1 MPEALP
7 LVACSTLEEQI
18 EALERDGY
26 VYLPG
31 FLNAAEVAELRAAAE
46 RIEPRAENLDTDV
59 TPQRGGYLNK
69 CINNA
74 FNRDPLF
81 LKYLDKPGLIDLAEA
96 IHGPD
101 CHIIAMHTWMVGPGR
116 PDQTLHTDWLPVSLP
131 EDVAADPRVRLP
143 IFITTAHVY
152 LDDVTEELGPT
163 VIVPGS
169 HRSGRAPDPAQD
181 ANRRGER
188 PRANGSAAAAPAQP
202 AQPAVEWHGAGE
214 RSPLCKAGDC
224 LFFRCELWH
233 RGAANRS
240 DRVRRTFMIHYAHR
254 MITQKFPPYLKFR
267 FDPEIV
273 ARATPRQR
281 RLLGEHRQSNYD

>member
-18 EALERDGY
+18 ETLERDGY
-26 VYLPG
+26 VYLPR

-46 RIEPRAENLDTDV
+46 RIEPRAENLDTDM
-59 TPQRGGYLNK
+59 TPERDGYLNK

-96 IHGPD
+96 IHGAD
-101 CHIIAMHTWMVGPGR
+101 CHVIAMHTWMVGPGR
-116 PDQTLHTDWLPVSLP
+116 PDQTLHTDWLPLSLP
-131 EDVAADPRVRLP
+131 EDVAADPRVRIP
-143 IFITTAHVY
+143 IFITTAHLY

-188 PRANGSAAAAPAQP
+188 
-202 AQPAVEWHGAGE
+202 
-214 RSPLCKAGDC
+214 SPLCKAGDC
-224 LFFRCELWH
+224 LLFRCELWH

-240 DRVRRTFMIHYAHR
+240 DRVRRSFMIHYAHR